1 MKTSGKLPVDCETC
15 RARADGLCQGCTPEV
30 LRTIARFK
38 SGDRKIAAGQDLF
51 GLGERCDAIY
61 NLVEGWIFL
70 YALSEDGRR
79 QILHF
84 ALPGA
89 VLGSHPGGGAL
100 TTYGAQALTDAV
112 MCVMPHANLV
122 PMSKEFPEV
131 GMRLAWLTSRDRSL
145 AYHQLMSVG
154 QQSARERVAHL
165 ILELY
170 VRYRSQWPGARVEE
184 MHLPLT
190 QEHIGDATG
199 LTSIHVNRVLRELR
213 EDGILEFHY
222 RRLSVLDPDKLM
234 DVAGVDRQV
243 MQSWIRR

>member
-1 MKTSGKLPVDCETC
+1 MKTSSKLPIDCENC
-15 RARADGLCQGCTPEV
+15 RARVDGLCQGCRPEA
-30 LRTIARFK
+30 LRAIAGFK

-51 GLGERCDAIY
+51 RIGEHCDAIY

-70 YALSEDGRR
+70 YALSEDGQR

-89 VLGSHPGGGAL
+89 ILGFHPRGAL
-100 TTYGAQALTDAV
+100 ATYGAQALTDAV
-112 MCVMPHANLV
+112 ISVMPHENLA

-131 GMRLAWLTSRDRSL
+131 GMRLASLMSRDLSL
-145 AYHQLMSVG
+145 AYDQLMSVG
-154 QQSARERVAHL
+154 RQSARERVAHL

-170 VRYRSQWPGARVEE
+170 VRYRSQWPGSRGEE

-190 QEHIGDATG
+190 QAHIGDATG
-199 LTSIHVNRVLRELR
+199 LTGIHVNRVLRELR
-213 EDGILEFHY
+213 EDGILKFHY
-222 RRLSVLDPDKLM
+222 RRLSVLDPDRLTE
-234 DVAGVDRQV
+234 VAGVNRQA